1 MTAAECERRLDF
13 NADAVDRNAAA
24 IVGAVHDKTAGFN
37 RRQALQAFGDPIGG
51 VEPREAQR
59 AGSLAAGRGG
69 DGGAQLVAVAPVA
82 KIDRKRG
89 CPLAGFR
96 DADRNV
102 AVGESFG
109 QMLHKL
115 MRNLF
120 SDCEAAD
127 QCRRSAGHLR

>member
-24 IVGAVHDKTAGFN
+24 IVSAVHDKTAGFN
-37 RRQALQAFGDPIGG
+37 GRQALQAFGDPIGG

-82 KIDRKRG
+82 K
-89 CPLAGFR
+89 
-96 DADRNV
+96 
-102 AVGESFG
+102 
-109 QMLHKL
+109 
-115 MRNLF
+115 
-120 SDCEAAD
+120 
-127 QCRRSAGHLR
+127 